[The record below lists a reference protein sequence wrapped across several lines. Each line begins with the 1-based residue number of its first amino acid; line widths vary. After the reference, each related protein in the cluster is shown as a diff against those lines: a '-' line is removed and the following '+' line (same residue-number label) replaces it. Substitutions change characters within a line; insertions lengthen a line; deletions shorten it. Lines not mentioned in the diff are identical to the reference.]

1 MHIGTMVEFAFAL
14 VGKLDA
20 INKHSF
26 NDFKLRVG
34 TLCRAG
40 VGCGEGLAS
49 EARSTALAVLEQHSD
64 NVWLEQQGWVA
75 DGCPAWL

>member
-34 TLCRAG
+34 MLCQSG

-49 EARSTALAVLEQHSD
+49 EARSTALAMLEQHND
-64 NVWLEQQGWVA
+64 KRGLE
-75 DGCPAWL
+75 

>member
-14 VGKLDA
+14 VAKLEA

-34 TLCRAG
+34 MLCRDLGFSCA
-40 VGCGEGLAS
+40 
-49 EARSTALAVLEQHSD
+49 EARSTDEFPGNGNHPGDAEV
-64 NVWLEQQGWVA
+64 QQ
-75 DGCPAWL
+75 